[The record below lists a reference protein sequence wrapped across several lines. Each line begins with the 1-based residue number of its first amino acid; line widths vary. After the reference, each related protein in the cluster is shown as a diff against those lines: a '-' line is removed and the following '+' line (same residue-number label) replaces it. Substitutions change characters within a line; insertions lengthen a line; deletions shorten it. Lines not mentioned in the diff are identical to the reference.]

1 MKTKMRMC
9 FSCAMFLV
17 SILLHGCVV
26 GLNQYGERV
35 VFIDDEGKNNC
46 KFLTVVTGTNGWGI
60 TEGAMNVVRN
70 KAARVGGN
78 AVKVID
84 LASGYGS
91 ITVAAEALSCE

>member
-1 MKTKMRMC
+1 METKMRMYFLC
-9 FSCAMFLV
+9 VMFLIA
-17 SILLHGCVV
+17 ILLQGCVV

-35 VFIDDEGKNNC
+35 VFIDDKEKYNC

-70 KAARVGGN
+70 NAARVGGN

-84 LASGYGS
+84 LASGYAS